1 MTPLTTSEW
10 KTQGGLTARA
20 VKVKEYSIGKARV
33 NVTGPLAASE
43 ENMPLTVH
51 VPVTSLLFQPALTPQ
66 KNRRRKSCGT
76 IFGES

>member
-33 NVTGPLAASE
+33 NVAGPLAASE

-51 VPVTSLLFQPALTPQ
+51 VPVTSLLFHPAVDPTE
-66 KNRRRKSCGT
+66 KSAKK
-76 IFGES
+76 ELRHNL